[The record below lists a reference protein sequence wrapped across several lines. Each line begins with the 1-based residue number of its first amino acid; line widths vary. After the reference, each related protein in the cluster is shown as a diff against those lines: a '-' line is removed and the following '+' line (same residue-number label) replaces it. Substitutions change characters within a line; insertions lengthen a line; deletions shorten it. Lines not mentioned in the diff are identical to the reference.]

1 MSEEGMSSKY
11 LDKAN
16 KFYEIGMKNL
26 KFYLKNPKAY
36 SLTTGVTMDNF
47 KTLYE
52 ACLNLIESWQ
62 KENDTE

>member
-1 MSEEGMSSKY
+1 M
-11 LDKAN
+11 
-16 KFYEIGMKNL
+16 
-26 KFYLKNPKAY
+26 
-36 SLTTGVTMDNF
+36 TTGVTMDNF